1 MGQKSRFY
9 WNQNKIN
16 HMSTEA
22 SSSMWFTI
30 NRKGLKNYHL
40 IRTCHR
46 KLLWKRSKVN
56 LIIFCQSSLDT
67 IVLQIATASNQQS
80 MVTVSLPYYVLQVTC
95 SGSYIPCHTFYL
107 QHRNRVGKR
116 ALALHYW
123 YKEHWDCTPEQ
134 VVLMSLSAQAVNS
147 WRSSSEHI
155 LIVI

>member
-1 MGQKSRFY
+1 MVHNKQKRIEKLSPY
-9 WNQNKIN
+9 SNMSQKIALKEVQSQSN
-16 HMSTEA
+16 HFLSIFSGYYCIA
-22 SSSMWFTI
+22 NCNGKQSTI
-30 NRKGLKNYHL
+30 NGQWSWSVLL
-40 IRTCHR
+40 IT
-46 KLLWKRSKVN
+46 
-56 LIIFCQSSLDT
+56 
-67 IVLQIATASNQQS
+67 
-80 MVTVSLPYYVLQVTC
+80 YYVLQVTC